1 MDSFISTFH
10 IDWKIIIAQAI
21 NFIIVFLV
29 LYFLAIKPL
38 KKIMS
43 ERTETI
49 EKGLNDAKEN
59 ALVIENSRKEY
70 EKVIN
75 DARAE
80 AHVIFQ
86 EGKKEAEAKKAQIL
100 EDAKV
105 QVEGMIASGKK
116 TLENEKAR
124 MVDEAKTEIVSLVVK
139 ATEKLLE
146 QTADSKLDEK
156 LAKQV
161 KDIK

>member
-21 NFIIVFLV
+21 NFVVVFLV
-29 LYFLAIKPL
+29 LHFLAIKPL

-49 EKGLNDAKEN
+49 EKGLSDAKEN

-86 EGKKEAEAKKAQIL
+86 EGKKEAEIKKTEMLEEAKAQ
-100 EDAKV
+100 
-105 QVEGMIASGKK
+105 VESMIASGKK
-116 TLENEKAR
+116 TLESEKAR

-139 ATEKLLE
+139 ATEKLLG
-146 QTADSKLDEK
+146 QTADSKLDDK
-156 LAKQV
+156 LTK
-161 KDIK
+161 KIGDIK